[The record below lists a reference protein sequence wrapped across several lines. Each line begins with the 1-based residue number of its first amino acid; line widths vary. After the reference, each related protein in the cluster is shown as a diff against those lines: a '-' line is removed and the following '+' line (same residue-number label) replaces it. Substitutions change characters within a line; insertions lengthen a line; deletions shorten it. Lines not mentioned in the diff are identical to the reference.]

1 MPYEEGSSPRWRG
14 KQDSCCDR
22 CASDRLIP
30 ALAGKTNLSV
40 ASDALI
46 AAHPRA
52 GGENNLTKVRV
63 SAGRGS
69 SPRWRGKPS
78 PGRGFKVP
86 LRLIPALA
94 GKTFVF
100 KGLSLDTQAHPR
112 AGGENRRRPSLR
124 RSRSGSSPRWRGK
137 RIFRVGVVAG
147 MGLIPALAGK
157 TGISRAAIPGTPAHP
172 RAGGE
177 NCLRDRDDHGR
188 RGSSPRW
195 RGKLIR
201 LDHNT
206 RIRRLIPA
214 LAGKTYRQ
222 RSAEGSTPAHPRAG
236 GENV

>member
-94 GKTFVF
+94 GKTGV
-100 KGLSLDTQAHPR
+100 GPRSDGREAAHPR
-112 AGGENRRRPSLR
+112 AGGENGFSGSGL
-124 RSRSGSSPRWRGK
+124 SQAWGSSPRWRGK
-137 RIFRVGVVAG
+137 
-147 MGLIPALAGK
+147 PA
-157 TGISRAAIPGTPAHP
+157 SAALPFPA
-172 RAGGE
+172 
-177 NCLRDRDDHGR
+177 
-188 RGSSPRW
+188 
-195 RGKLIR
+195 
-201 LDHNT
+201 
-206 RIRRLIPA
+206 RRLIPA
-214 LAGKTYRQ
+214 LAGKTVFVIEMIM
-222 RSAEGSTPAHPRAG
+222 AGGAHPRAG
-236 GENV
+236 GENS